1 MSFTASVIK
10 KGMCYVVLGAGLL
23 AATACSS
30 VSSLTPTPYQAAKSD
45 KQYGYSSTQLSDN
58 EYRIMFRATEVTDAS
73 LVQEYSLYR
82 AAEIA
87 KKNDFQY
94 LTIVKTDIERKNT
107 VAKRIVKETPEISQN
122 PILTDPQCTMS
133 GCNEVGQ
140 TMPNQSGELR
150 VQTENTEDVYYSI
163 LVRMAE
169 SQTALGSKSFEVAK
183 LLARKP
189 M

>member
-1 MSFTASVIK
+1 
-10 KGMCYVVLGAGLL
+10 
-23 AATACSS
+23 
-30 VSSLTPTPYQAAKSD
+30 
-45 KQYGYSSTQLSDN
+45 
-58 EYRIMFRATEVTDAS
+58 
-73 LVQEYSLYR
+73 
-82 AAEIA
+82 
-87 KKNDFQY
+87 
-94 LTIVKTDIERKNT
+94 
-107 VAKRIVKETPEISQN
+107 
-122 PILTDPQCTMS
+122 MS

-140 TMPNQSGELR
+140 TMPSQSGELR